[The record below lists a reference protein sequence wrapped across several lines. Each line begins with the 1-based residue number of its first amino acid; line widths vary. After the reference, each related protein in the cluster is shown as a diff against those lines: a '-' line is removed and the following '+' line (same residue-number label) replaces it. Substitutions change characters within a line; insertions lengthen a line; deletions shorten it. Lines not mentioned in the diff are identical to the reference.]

1 MVPSDAGFD
10 AFWTATSGREGLS
23 STAAVPLSR
32 GRMARKPAKGAKVVT
47 ERPHFSISAL
57 HKQWAK
63 LEDEHHQLAIA
74 INEARTAG
82 TDLAPMRQR
91 QIELLL
97 EITSIVA
104 EIRDAPA
111 TTTEDF
117 IALLD
122 VALEHELDLACDIAY
137 YGPSDYPMTARL
149 LCALTGTVPGFEFN
163 SLRRWLSSPGQFE
176 QLMGAATPI
185 APVQD
190 ETGAIEQVGF
200 GEPQQ
205 SR

>member
-1 MVPSDAGFD
+1 M
-10 AFWTATSGREGLS
+10 
-23 STAAVPLSR
+23 
-32 GRMARKPAKGAKVVT
+32 KGAKVVS
-47 ERPHFSISAL
+47 ERPHVSISAL
-57 HKQWAK
+57 HKQWVK

-74 INEARTAG
+74 IDEARTAG

-91 QIELLL
+91 QIKLLL
-97 EITSIVA
+97 EIASIVA

-149 LCALTGTVPGFEFN
+149 LRALAGTVPGFEFN

-176 QLMGAATPI
+176 QLMGTPTTI
-185 APVQD
+185 APTRD
-190 ETGAIEQVGF
+190 ETNLIEQIGF
-200 GEPQQ
+200 GEP
-205 SR
+205 

>member
-1 MVPSDAGFD
+1 
-10 AFWTATSGREGLS
+10 
-23 STAAVPLSR
+23 
-32 GRMARKPAKGAKVVT
+32 VT
-47 ERPHFSISAL
+47 ERPRSSISTL
-57 HKQWAK
+57 HKKWAK

-149 LCALTGTVPGFEFN
+149 LRALAGVVPGFEFN
-163 SLRRWLSSPGQFE
+163 SLRRWLSLPGQFE
-176 QLMGAATPI
+176 QLMGAAAPI
-185 APVQD
+185 IPVQD
-190 ETGAIEQVGF
+190 ATSPTEQLGF
-200 GEPQQ
+200 GEP
-205 SR
+205 